1 MKKLFK
7 ELKPGDTVFLVGSP
21 DFIAHEDLVE
31 NFSLFKIKDIIST
44 LDGKRNRI
52 VCLCGEYYSILTD
65 IKERKISYFTALQDL
80 NITGHQASIRI
91 DEWSEKFAK
100 AISYYRDFLC
110 FPDVNSGLDYLEKRL
125 NKYKEDIEESRKINK
140 QALERAGK

>member
-7 ELKPGDTVFLVGSP
+7 ELKPGDTIFLVGSP

-44 LDGKRNRI
+44 LDGKRNQI
-52 VCLCGEYYSILTD
+52 ICLSGEYYSILTD
-65 IKERKISYFTALQDL
+65 IKEKKVSYFTALQDL

-91 DEWSEKFAK
+91 DEWSEKFTK
-100 AISYYRDFLC
+100 AVSYYRDFLC
-110 FPDVNSGLDYLEKRL
+110 FPDVNSGLDYLEKRFD
-125 NKYKEDIEESRKINK
+125 KYIEDIKESREINNK
-140 QALERAGK
+140 ALKENGN